1 VWINKDEKGEEGMT
15 LIWNDRDFPNDV
27 DVGGADKAPSTGRL
41 SLPASST
48 RLTEL

>member
-1 VWINKDEKGEEGMT
+1 MAIKIDEEGIT

-27 DVGGADKAPSTGRL
+27 LIVGADRAPSRGRL

-48 RLTEL
+48 RLKEL